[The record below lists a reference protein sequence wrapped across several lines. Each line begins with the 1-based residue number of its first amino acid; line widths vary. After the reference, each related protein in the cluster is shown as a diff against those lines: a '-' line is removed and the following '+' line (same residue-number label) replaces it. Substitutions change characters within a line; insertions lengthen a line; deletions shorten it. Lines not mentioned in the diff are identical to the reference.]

1 MPKPTADQI
10 VVQSTLRFFY
20 QPGGACP
27 SNAVKYGGRDGQFLN
42 IEEAT
47 NPVRNIDTISVQDPK
62 TPGRFLRV
70 GRNRSAPD
78 FPTAS
83 VTFLQRR
90 GFVPEQLVRIRQEAT
105 TYYAVSGET
114 QDLTDF
120 LQGWT
125 NYVKIYSYGEVTE
138 VSEGGGSWDS
148 GEQVEDSL
156 DHTFEYIYTIGP
168 LVMSEKASAQ
178 VLSEVVDL
186 AYGSF
191 GNGYTAVY
199 SVINEVGASAGASPS
214 VVYRT
219 KDTGNW
225 TQVYINGAVAADVP
239 HGIAVIGSYLVVI
252 FDNGTTGG
260 YYYASI
266 NPDTGVPGAFSKVTS
281 GFVTSK
287 APKGIWAPDSR
298 SGFIVGEGGY
308 VYKIKTV
315 PGGVEVVDAGI
326 ATTEQLNRIDGT
338 GGGTMVAVG
347 ESDAIIVSTDR
358 GRSWTA
364 APAVTGGGNG
374 LDALAV
380 VSEKIWWLGDDGGDL
395 YYTEDGG
402 NTWTNSGVMGSTIAT
417 VQDIKFP
424 TAEVGYVLAA
434 TSGPAAVLY
443 TTYDGGN
450 TWTTAEPR
458 ISSTPTAD
466 RFNRIA
472 IPDYPDPA
480 ITANYAAIGGL
491 AGNGTD
497 GIILIVEPQML

>member
-1 MPKPTADQI
+1 MPKPTSDQI
-10 VVQSTLRFFY
+10 VTQTALRFFY

-27 SNAVKYGGRDGQFLN
+27 SNAVKYGGRDGQYLN

-47 NPVRNIDTISVQDPK
+47 NPVRSIDTISVQDPK
-62 TPGRFLRV
+62 TAGRFKRV

-83 VTFLQRR
+83 VAFLQRR
-90 GFVPEQLVRIRQEAT
+90 GFVPEQLVRLRQEPT
-105 TYYAVSGET
+105 TFFAVSGET
-114 QDLTDF
+114 KDLTDF
-120 LQGWT
+120 LQGWS

-156 DHTFEYIYTIGP
+156 DFTFEEIYTIGP
-168 LVMSEKASAQ
+168 MVMSEKASTQ
-178 VLSEVVDL
+178 VRSEVIDT
-186 AYGSF
+186 AFGSF

-199 SVINEVGASAGASPS
+199 SIINEVVASAGASPS

-219 KDTGNW
+219 KPDGDW

-239 HGIAVIGSYLVVI
+239 HGIAIIGSYLVVI

-260 YYYASI
+260 YYYASL
-266 NPDTGVPGAFSKVTS
+266 NENTGIPGTFTKVTT
-281 GFVTSK
+281 GFVTAK

-308 VYKIKTV
+308 VYKIKTI
-315 PGGVEVVDAGI
+315 PGGVEVVDAGV
-326 ATTEQLNRIDGT
+326 ATTQQLNRVHGTGDGT
-338 GGGTMVAVG
+338 IVAVG
-347 ESDAIIVSTDR
+347 EADAVIISTDR
-358 GRSWTA
+358 GSNWTA
-364 APAVTGGGNG
+364 APDTPGGSG
-374 LDALAV
+374 LDALSV
-380 VSEKIWWLGDDGGDL
+380 KNDKEWWVCDDAGDA
-395 YYTEDGG
+395 YYTEDAG
-402 NTWTNSGVMGSTIAT
+402 NTWINSGVMGSDIAT
-417 VQDIKFP
+417 VQDVVFP
-424 TAEVGYVLAA
+424 TAEVGYILAA
-434 TSGPAAVLY
+434 TSAPAARLY

-450 TWTTAEPR
+450 TWTTSAPR
-458 ISSTPTAD
+458 ITSTPTAD

-472 IPDYPDPA
+472 YPDHPDAA
-480 ITANYAAIGGL
+480 IRANYAAIGGL